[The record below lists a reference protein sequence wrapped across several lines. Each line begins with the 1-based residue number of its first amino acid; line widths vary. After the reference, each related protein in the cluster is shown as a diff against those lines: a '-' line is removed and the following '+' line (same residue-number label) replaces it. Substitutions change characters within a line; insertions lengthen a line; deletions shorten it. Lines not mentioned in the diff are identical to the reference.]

1 MLKKEAEL
9 ISELEED
16 DVSMEVTK
24 DEPSS
29 MSYH

>member
-1 MLKKEAEL
+1 MLKKEAVL
-9 ISELEED
+9 ISELED